1 MKKIACHNRT
11 QRGNCLHMNS
21 VIKVFH
27 IKVFCRSP
35 ENTLCDNIFKCDQ
48 CDTCFDINNS
58 FVQPERGYIHATCV
72 T

>member
-1 MKKIACHNRT
+1 MGKLFTYEQCHK
-11 QRGNCLHMNS
+11 S
-21 VIKVFH
+21 FP

-48 CDTCFDINNS
+48 CDKCFDINNS
-58 FVQPERGYIHATCV
+58 FVQPQRGDIHATCV